1 MLVLLLRK
9 VVKVRICWQQ
19 HLSGQEFRQKTR
31 NWITFWSSHLICTF
45 LNCIIFSIYVHGVFV
60 LLWTT
65 MTKLFESFVNVCKS
79 TDTNKQFETCFPIC
93 LICVTK
99 FSQTCQLRKN
109 YYKWSY
115 PFPTEVPIYG
125 ITVYGHTIS
134 RKRTLRKGTDQG
146 ISLNGMSKARKPKCM
161 TAQT

>member
-1 MLVLLLRK
+1 MQGCKSTNLLTTAFVWTRVQTKNTQLNNFLVFSFDMYFSQLYY
-9 VVKVRICWQQ
+9 
-19 HLSGQEFRQKTR
+19 
-31 NWITFWSSHLICTF
+31 F
-45 LNCIIFSIYVHGVFV
+45 LDVCPRRFV
-60 LLWTT
+60 LSWTT
-65 MTKLFESFVNVCKS
+65 MTKLFDSFVNVCKS

-125 ITVYGHTIS
+125 IIVFGHTIS
-134 RKRTLRKGTDQG
+134 RKRTLRKGTDHG
-146 ISLNGMSKARKPKCM
+146 ISLNGMSKVRKPKCM
-161 TAQT
+161 TPQT